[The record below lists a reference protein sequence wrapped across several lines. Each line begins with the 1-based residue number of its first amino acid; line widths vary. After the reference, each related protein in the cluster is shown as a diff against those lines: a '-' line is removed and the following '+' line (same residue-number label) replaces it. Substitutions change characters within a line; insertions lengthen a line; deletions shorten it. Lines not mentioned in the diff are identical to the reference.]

1 MTINHSP
8 RKEKKHMTEIIIS
21 CFKKREK
28 KREKSQAV
36 FFQGHASRFAGNS
49 SLNMCKL
56 QYYQTFHIYD
66 II

>member
-28 KREKSQAV
+28 KKKKAKQCFSKVMQV
-36 FFQGHASRFAGNS
+36 D
-49 SLNMCKL
+49 L
-56 QYYQTFHIYD
+56 QEIHH
-66 II
+66 

>member
-21 CFKKREK
+21 CFKERK
-28 KREKSQAV
+28 KKEKSQAM

-56 QYYQTFHIYD
+56 QYYQTFHIHD